1 MAIVRTKI
9 FQRTLVHAAPD
20 EIAGLI
26 DAVEV
31 LANQFTATLP
41 AASVLDIQSV
51 LSPIGKYGSFVHYQ
65 LRVTYLV
72 P

>member
-1 MAIVRTKI
+1 MALVKTKI
-9 FQRTLVHAAPD
+9 FQRTLTHVGPAD
-20 EIAGLI
+20 IENLI
-26 DAVEV
+26 EAVEV
-31 LANQFTATLP
+31 LANQFTAALP

-51 LSPIGKYGSFVHYQ
+51 LSPLGKYGAFVHYQ